1 MKKEEAEQFL
11 NHMKNYEKLLKDNIE
26 SIKEEVESLEEKRCD
41 VNNEKRF
48 KRKLLKEVEENVLSL
63 EK

>member
-26 SIKEEVESLEEKRCD
+26 SIKEEVESLEEKRQD

-48 KRKLLKEVEENVLSL
+48 KRKILKEEEENVLTL
-63 EK
+63 E